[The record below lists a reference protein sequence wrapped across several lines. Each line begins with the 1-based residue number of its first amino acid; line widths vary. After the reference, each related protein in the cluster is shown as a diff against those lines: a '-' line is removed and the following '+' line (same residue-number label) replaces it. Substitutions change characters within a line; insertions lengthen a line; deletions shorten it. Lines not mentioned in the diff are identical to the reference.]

1 MQRGKIKSNAVG
13 GDNISKKEQ
22 SATKLVLTHWM
33 KKLDKSLKMMA
44 MAFEDHAE
52 AHQNVMETLAL
63 FVKENEDKIAK
74 LQREIA
80 ELKRKKAK

>member
-1 MQRGKIKSNAVG
+1 
-13 GDNISKKEQ
+13 
-22 SATKLVLTHWM
+22 M